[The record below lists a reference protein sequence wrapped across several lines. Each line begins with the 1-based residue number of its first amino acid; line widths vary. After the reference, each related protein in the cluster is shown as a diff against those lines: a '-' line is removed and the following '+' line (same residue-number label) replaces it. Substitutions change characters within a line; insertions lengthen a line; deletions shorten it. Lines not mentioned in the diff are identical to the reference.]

1 MKLLLKGNSE
11 KEPIGCGIIFKV
23 DYLIRIGMY
32 SPKKKIFEEID
43 LMNRLKQS
51 NKFKI
56 LRLAIPLYR
65 YRMHN
70 SNMTKKFKK

>member
-1 MKLLLKGNSE
+1 
-11 KEPIGCGIIFKV
+11 
-23 DYLIRIGMY
+23 MY

-51 NKFKI
+51 KKFKI
-56 LRLAIPLYR
+56 FRLPIPLYR